1 MIFGEMTSANGGGN
15 ESGDAG
21 GDRVAGPTAS
31 SPDALMARGPVSFWR
46 HVRHFMGGCIA
57 SRADSVS
64 PPLDKGDRG
73 LWGGQRLDADAWGE
87 GGGDAS
93 SRQKP
98 PVLPRGWRQG
108 KSDGGLRPLVAPP
121 PSPTLATSTRRRR

>member
-1 MIFGEMTSANGGGN
+1 MTSANGGGN

-21 GDRVAGPTAS
+21 GDRVARPTAS
-31 SPDALMARGPVSFWR
+31 FPDALTARGPVSFWR

-57 SRADSVS
+57 SRTDSVS

-73 LWGGQRLDADAWGE
+73 LWGGQRPDADAWGE

-93 SRQKP
+93 SQQKP
-98 PVLPRGWRQG
+98 PVLRGWRQG
-108 KSDGGLRPLVAPP
+108 KADGGLRPLVAPP